1 MPADAAITGTS
12 VGEDLKFNQR
22 SRAMS
27 DSENLKYVSPY
38 LDPDLTRKPE
48 YFVYVYSVVDPRP
61 DGYHLIRNAPPL
73 IHNLVIAELKPSERY
88 TLVTKLPH
96 PVNQAGV
103 DTQEQRVNYAHNAQ
117 RVAQDIVNPENIT
130 LNQDATLRAE
140 QSFTEGNDYGKLGV
154 FWSLNGPGASE
165 FGHLEE
171 PTDEEVAKATARK
184 EKFYRRRLDQARALE
199 ASDPKSLQLFLTPTD
214 HVAVDYFA
222 RVYES
227 DEQFAWHK
235 VMRMPDKC
243 PNCGEAVKKDV
254 AFHASAALGGI
265 LCVIDWKRAVEAG
278 VKKLKD
284 VPESKRWSKSD
295 FTGEMGE

>member
-1 MPADAAITGTS
+1 MPTDAAITSTS
-12 VGEDLKFNQR
+12 VGEDLKFNSR

-27 DSENLKYVSPY
+27 DSENLKYVSPF
-38 LDPDLTRKPE
+38 LDPELTRKPE

-61 DGYHLIRNAPPL
+61 DGYHLVRNAPPL
-73 IHNLVIAELKPSERY
+73 IHNLSIAEVKPDERY

-154 FWSLNGPGASE
+154 FWSLNDP
-165 FGHLEE
+165 
-171 PTDEEVAKATARK
+171 PTDEEVAKAVARK

-199 ASDPKSLQLFLTPTD
+199 ASDPKSLHIFLTPTD

-227 DEQFAWHK
+227 DEQFGWHK

-243 PNCGEAVKKDV
+243 PNCGEAVKKGV
-254 AFHASAALGGI
+254 AFHASAALGGVI
-265 LCVIDWKRAVEAG
+265 CVIDWKRTVEAG

>member
-1 MPADAAITGTS
+1 MPDAAITQNS
-12 VGEDLKFNQR
+12 VGEDLKFNHR
-22 SRAMS
+22 SRSMS
-27 DSENLKYVSPY
+27 DGENLKYVPDF
-38 LDPDLTRKPE
+38 LDPELTRKPE
-48 YFVYVYSVVDPRP
+48 YFVYIYSVVDPRP
-61 DGYHLIRNAPPL
+61 DGYHLVRNAPPL
-73 IHNLVIAELKPSERY
+73 IHNLQIAELKPGERC
-88 TLVTKLPH
+88 TLVTKFPH

-117 RVAQDIVNPENIT
+117 RVAQDVVNPENIT
-130 LNQDATLRAE
+130 LNQDASLAADK
-140 QSFTEGNDYGKLGV
+140 SFTEGNDYGKLGV
-154 FWSLNGPGASE
+154 FWSLNEIPT
-165 FGHLEE
+165 EE
-171 PTDEEVAKATARK
+171 EINKAVARK

-227 DEQFAWHK
+227 EEQFGWHK
-235 VMRMPDKC
+235 VMRMPDRC
-243 PNCGEAVKKDV
+243 PNCGEAVKSGV

-265 LCVIDWKRAVEAG
+265 LCILDWKRAVEAG

-284 VPESKRWSKSD
+284 VPESKRWDKEA

>member
-1 MPADAAITGTS
+1 MPADAAITSTS
-12 VGEDLKFNQR
+12 VGEDLKFTPR

-27 DSENLKYVSPY
+27 DSENLRYVSPF
-38 LDPDLTRKPE
+38 LDPELTRRPE

-61 DGYHLIRNAPPL
+61 DGYHLVRNAPPL
-73 IHNLVIAELKPSERY
+73 IHNLSIAEVKAGEHY

-130 LNQDATLRAE
+130 LNQDATLRAD

-154 FWSLNGPGASE
+154 FWSLNDP
-165 FGHLEE
+165 
-171 PTDEEVAKATARK
+171 PTDEEVAKAIARK

-227 DEQFAWHK
+227 DEQFGWHK

-243 PNCGEAVKKDV
+243 ENCGEAIKHGV

-265 LCVIDWKRAVEAG
+265 ICVIDWKRAVEAG

-284 VPESKRWSKSD
+284 VPDSKRWDKSA